1 MVPIVSKKWLHT
13 LFAFFQVAVLATSVH
28 ASESDDDD
36 DGSGVAGAVYTMS
49 NSSSGNAILRFNRA
63 ANGTLTAA
71 GSFPTGGVGSGGGLG
86 NQGALILSQDK
97 RWLYTVNAGSNDI
110 SVFAVRPKGLVLTS
124 KVSSGGI
131 RPISLTVDRGLLYVV
146 NAGGDGNISGFTV
159 HRNGHLAPLPGSTR
173 PLSGPNTAPAQI
185 GFSPDG
191 EVLVVTEKA
200 TNFIDTYVV
209 NEDGLTNGPYVNTS
223 VNATP
228 FGFAFDRR
236 GRLLVSEAV
245 GGAVDAGSVSSY
257 SITANGLLEVI
268 SPAVATTETAVCWVV
283 ITKNGRFAYVTNTG
297 SGSLSAYRVARDGSI
312 TLRDADGRTGD
323 TGTGSGPLDIAFS
336 NNDQYIYTLNNGTH
350 AIGAFR
356 VQKNGGLVA
365 IPGATGLPIGTNG
378 LAAH

>member
-1 MVPIVSKKWLHT
+1 MVPTVSKRWLQT
-13 LFAFFQVAVLATSVH
+13 LFAFFQVAVLATSVQ
-28 ASESDDDD
+28 ASEHDEDD
-36 DGSGVAGAVYTMS
+36 VGAVYTMS
-49 NSSSGNAILRFNRA
+49 NSSDGNAILRFTRA

-110 SVFAVRPKGLVLTS
+110 SVFAVRPTGLVLTDT
-124 KVSSGGI
+124 VPSGGI
-131 RPISLTVDRGLLYVV
+131 RPISLTADRDLLYVL
-146 NAGGDGNISGFTV
+146 NAGGDGNISGFTI

-191 EVLVVTEKA
+191 EVLAVTEKA

-209 NEDGLTNGPYVNTS
+209 NADGLTNGPYINNS
-223 VNATP
+223 INATP

-236 GRLLVSEAV
+236 GRLFVSEAV
-245 GGAVDAGSVSSY
+245 GGAVDAATVSSY
-257 SITANGLLEVI
+257 KITAEGLLDVI
-268 SPAVATTETAVCWVV
+268 SPAVADTETAVCWVV
-283 ITKNGRFAYVTNTG
+283 VTKNGRFAYVTNAG
-297 SGSLSAYRVARDGSI
+297 SGSLSAYRIARDGSI
-312 TLRDADGRTGD
+312 SLRDADGRTGD
-323 TGTGSGPLDIAFS
+323 TGTGSVPLDIAFS
-336 NNDQYIYTLNNGTH
+336 NDDQYIYTLNNGTH
-350 AIGAFR
+350 TIGAFR

-365 IPGATGLPIGTNG
+365 IPGATGLPNGTNG